1 MNEKEH
7 GEFAFKGVKVLDF
20 TGEIG
25 PYAAKLFVGMG
36 ADVIHLE
43 PIGGD
48 PLRNIGPFF
57 KDKPGRETSLPF
69 LYYNLGKRGIALDIN
84 SPEGKALFLKL
95 TGRADLLI
103 ESCSPG
109 YLDDLGLSTER
120 LRENNPGL
128 VHTSIT
134 PFGSTGPYR
143 DYPTSDM
150 VSAALGGFLYLAGV
164 ENEVSVRAPDN
175 QSYRMAE
182 AYAAMGSAIALSY
195 AMRTGQGQFVDISIQ
210 ECVATALENSPQ
222 YQDLEGICR
231 RGHGK
236 EAGVGTIVRC
246 KDGYVCVAAIMGA
259 NRRMWEPFAAWMNEV
274 GAEGADA
281 LNDERWTYPEFRKTE
296 EALEI
301 FDRVVG
307 GHMKDYDMLSLYK
320 DGQAH
325 RVAITPVSDGKTLW
339 QNTHFHE
346 RDFWKSIYHESL
358 GEDVIFP
365 GAPYEFGK
373 CRWVSGGAAP
383 TFGQHTNEI
392 LKSLEYGNQEIN
404 SLNKEGVVYVG

>member
-1 MNEKEH
+1 MNEK
-7 GEFAFKGVKVLDF
+7 GNRKFAFNGVKLLDF
-20 TGEIG
+20 TGDIG

-43 PIGGD
+43 AIDGD
-48 PLRNIGPFF
+48 PLRSIGPFF
-57 KDKPGRETSLPF
+57 KDKPGRERSLPF
-69 LYYNLGKRGIALDIN
+69 LYYNLGKRGMALDIDK
-84 SPEGKALFLKL
+84 PRGKEIFLKL
-95 TGRADLLI
+95 TGWADLLI
-103 ESCSPG
+103 ESCFPG
-109 YLDDLGLSTER
+109 HLDGQGLSKER
-120 LRENNPGL
+120 LRENNPRL

-164 ENEVSVRAPDN
+164 ENDVSVRAPDN
-175 QSYRMAE
+175 QSFRMAD
-182 AYAAMGSAIALSY
+182 AYAAMASAIALFH
-195 AMRTGQGQFVDISIQ
+195 AMRSGHGQFVDISIQ

-222 YQDLEGICR
+222 YHDLEGICR

-246 KDGYVCVAAIMGA
+246 KDGYVCVAAIMGT
-259 NRRMWEPFAAWMNEV
+259 NRRMWDPFAEWMVEV
-274 GAEGADA
+274 GAEGSDK
-281 LNDERWTYPEFRKTE
+281 LNDESWTYPEFRKSE

-307 GHMKDYDMLSLYK
+307 GYMKDHDMLSLYK

-339 QNTHFHE
+339 ENPHFQE
-346 RDFWKSIYHESL
+346 RNFWKSIYHESI
-358 GEDVIFP
+358 GEEIIFP

-373 CRWVSGGAAP
+373 CHWKSGGPAP
-383 TFGQHTNEI
+383 TFGQHTKDI
-392 LKSLEYGNQEIN
+392 LKILGYGDKEIN